1 MRAHQNRARLERL
14 RRTLEGRKRLQ
25 RPVLLADALSTSR
38 WKRHAGPSRSRA
50 RRLRTWRRPAC
61 LGWRRCSSPWPGS
74 ASCRLG
80 ASARGLVI
88 GLAPATLPTTRVAA
102 VSTRIACRGERRS
115 QQAPG
120 LIWWQSSE
128 RRGAEGV
135 RRWRGQLTSFFLT
148 APSMPRS
155 PESLRERLSA
165 ARPSASPVKRR
176 SYLFIEALIPLLL
189 RLALAS
195 VLRASGP
202 TQARSPGSPPVHNVR
217 ADDRGCVAAVSC
229 CIPAGSCGATDKAT

>member
-1 MRAHQNRARLERL
+1 MNRVCRSLEATSAGSAKRRQARASCAHTKTALGVQRL

-50 RRLRTWRRPAC
+50 RRLRTWRRPTR

-115 QQAPG
+115 EQAPG

-128 RRGAEGV
+128 RRGAEACG
-135 RRWRGQLTSFFLT
+135 GGEGS
-148 APSMPRS
+148 S
-155 PESLRERLSA
+155 P
-165 ARPSASPVKRR
+165 AS
-176 SYLFIEALIPLLL
+176 S
-189 RLALAS
+189 
-195 VLRASGP
+195 
-202 TQARSPGSPPVHNVR
+202 
-217 ADDRGCVAAVSC
+217 
-229 CIPAGSCGATDKAT
+229 